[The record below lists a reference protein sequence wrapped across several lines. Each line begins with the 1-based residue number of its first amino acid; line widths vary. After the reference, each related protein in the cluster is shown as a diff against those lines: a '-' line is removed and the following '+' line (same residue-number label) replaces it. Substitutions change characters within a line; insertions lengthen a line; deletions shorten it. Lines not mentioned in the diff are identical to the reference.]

1 MNELWGVLGNN
12 IREEDLELAISL
24 EVYFGLYHT

>member
-12 IREEDLELAISL
+12 IREEDLELVMSL